1 MNSDCFLSLCQMS
14 FVFKNETCHG
24 GKLSKERLT
33 VLVCTNSTGTHKL
46 KLVVIG
52 KSRSPRCFKNVRT
65 FPCEYLAQC
74 RAWMTEILFMNWIQ
88 QLDAF
93 FGKQKKSYSIR
104 RQLFGSP

>member
-1 MNSDCFLSLCQMS
+1 MLTSLLRDYAPDDVCNADEFGLFFKLMPDKS

-52 KSRSPRCFKNVRT
+52 KSRSPPCFKNFRT
-65 FPCEYLAQC
+65 FPCECLAQS
-74 RAWMTEILFMNWIQ
+74 RTWMT
-88 QLDAF
+88 
-93 FGKQKKSYSIR
+93 GKDS
-104 RQLFGSP
+104 